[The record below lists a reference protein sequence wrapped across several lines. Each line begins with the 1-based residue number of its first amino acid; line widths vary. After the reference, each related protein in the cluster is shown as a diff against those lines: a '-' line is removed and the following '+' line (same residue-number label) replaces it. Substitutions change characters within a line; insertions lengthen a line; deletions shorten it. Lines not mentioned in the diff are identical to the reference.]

1 MRISMHRSI
10 RTALLLAALSSLGA
24 QAASRAGPGADRIPE
39 ARAFLLGQPFG
50 LGPQDDFEALNSI
63 VNAQG
68 ETVVR
73 FVQTHQ
79 GTAVNGTM
87 AVVRLGRTIEV
98 TAKHL
103 EPGVRLPSS
112 KPGVSAEKAIAI
124 AHRDLT
130 PTVPYS

>member
-1 MRISMHRSI
+1 MRTSMHRSI

-50 LGPQDDFEALNSI
+50 LGSQDDFKALNSI

-79 GTAVNGTM
+79 GTPVNGTM
-87 AVVRLGRTIEV
+87 AVVRQGRTVEI
-98 TAKHL
+98 TAQHL
-103 EPGVRLPSS
+103 ERGIHLRSARPGL
-112 KPGVSAEKAIAI
+112 SAAEAVTI

-130 PTVPYS
+130 PTVPY